1 MGQVTRIEVFFDDD
15 VVKPGRRVVIRP
27 GGTVKAVV
35 FEDAAGDISLTTA
48 NEKERGTPIRKEA
61 RRPSG
66 VIVLP
71 EEPKLTDGLR
81 GVCYLED
88 GVLKCWDPG

>member
-1 MGQVTRIEVFFDDD
+1 MGDVLRIEVHFRDD
-15 VVKPGRRVVIRP
+15 VAGIERTVVIRP
-27 GGTVKAVV
+27 GGEVKAVV
-35 FEDAAGDISLTTA
+35 FEDAAGDISLHRA
-48 NEKERGTPIRKEA
+48 KENERRAPIRKVA

-66 VIVLP
+66 VIVVP
-71 EEPKLTDGLR
+71 VEPRLTDGLK

>member
-15 VVKPGRRVVIRP
+15 VVELGRRVVIRP

-35 FEDAAGDISLTTA
+35 FEDAAGDISLHR
-48 NEKERGTPIRKEA
+48 EKEHERRAPIRKEA

-66 VIVLP
+66 VVVLP
-71 EEPKLTDGLR
+71 EEPKMTDGLR

-88 GVLKCWDPG
+88 GVLKCWDPT